1 MIAAILFVSFAILLI
16 LGAPIAVCLGSSSV
30 LAMLAQGAGRPIDT
44 IMSSLPFL
52 FSASSS
58 KFVLLAIPFFILAGN
73 IMEKAGI
80 SERLINLAEA
90 CVGHVK
96 GGLAIVCVIV
106 ACFFAAI
113 SGLWTKL
120 MNLYARSGFL
130 AVAGT
135 ARMSQLIVAPSFG
148 IAKPTCSFPSIICT
162 RSPE

>member
-16 LGAPIAVCLGSSSV
+16 LGTPIAVCLGSSSV
-30 LAMLAQGAGRPIDT
+30 LAMLVQGAGRPFDT

-96 GGLAIVCVIV
+96 GGLAIVCAIV
-106 ACFFAAI
+106 ACFFAPI
-113 SGLWTKL
+113 SG
-120 MNLYARSGFL
+120 SGRGALSAKILFSS
-130 AVAGT
+130 ASACCSSS
-135 ARMSQLIVAPSFG
+135 SQA
-148 IAKPTCSFPSIICT
+148 ICRAFSLGRLT
-162 RSPE
+162 WLST